1 MRVVTVL
8 MIGDVVGQAGLY
20 ALEHGLRAL
29 AAEWEA
35 ALVVVNGENAAEGYG
50 LTAPLA
56 EQIFGCGADVI
67 TSGNHVWEKRDF
79 WPYLEA
85 EKRMLRPAN
94 YPAGQSGRGSVVVEK
109 AGVRFLVINLQGRDF
124 MALTDCP
131 FRCFDRLYQEAA
143 DDGKAGEPPLVL
155 VDFHAETSREKE
167 ALGFYL
173 DGRAALVAGTHT
185 HVQTADEKILP
196 NGAAYISDLGM
207 TGSQSSVIGM
217 KAEICV
223 NRFYRQIQT
232 RMECAVDNPALQG
245 VAVKLDTQTGKAVEI
260 TRINLRV

>member
-1 MRVVTVL
+1 MRDITVL
-8 MIGDVVGQAGLY
+8 MIGDVVGHAGLS
-20 ALEHGLRAL
+20 ALEAGLRPL
-29 AAEWEA
+29 AAEWGA
-35 ALVVVNGENAAEGYG
+35 ALVVVNGENAADGYG

-56 EQIFGCGADVI
+56 EKIFACGADVI
-67 TSGNHVWEKRDF
+67 TSGNHIWEKRDF
-79 WPYLEA
+79 WPYMEA
-85 EKRMLRPAN
+85 EERMLRPAN
-94 YPAGQSGRGSVVVEK
+94 YPAGQSGRGTVLVEK
-109 AGVRFLVINLQGRDF
+109 AAARFVVINLQGRDF

-131 FRCFDRLYQEAA
+131 FRCFDRLYEEAA
-143 DDGKAGEPPLVL
+143 GGGHSDAPPLIL

-207 TGSQSSVIGM
+207 TGSRSGVIGM
-217 KAEICV
+217 KAAICV

-232 RMECAVDNPALQG
+232 RMECAEDNPAIQG
-245 VAVKLDTQTGKAVEI
+245 VAVKLDAQTGKALEI
-260 TRINLRV
+260 TRINKAV

>member
-1 MRVVTVL
+1 MSVVNVL

-20 ALEHGLRAL
+20 ALEQGLRSLLVELGQAF
-29 AAEWEA
+29 
-35 ALVVVNGENAAEGYG
+35 VVVNGENAADGYG

-56 EQIFGCGADVI
+56 DQIFACGVDVI
-67 TSGNHVWEKRDF
+67 TSGNHIWEKRDF

-85 EKRMLRPAN
+85 ETRMLRPAN
-94 YPAGQSGRGSVVVEK
+94 YPVGQSGRGSVLVEK
-109 AGVRFLVINLQGRDF
+109 AGARFVVINLQGRDF
-124 MALTDCP
+124 MAHTDCP
-131 FRCFDRLYQEAA
+131 FRCFDRLYKET
-143 DDGKAGEPPLVL
+143 AGGGQFDAPPLIL

-207 TGSQSSVIGM
+207 TGSRSGVIGM
-217 KAEICV
+217 KAAICV
-223 NRFYRQIQT
+223 NRFYRQIQA
-232 RMECAVDNPALQG
+232 RMECATENPTLQG
-245 VAVKLDTQTGKAVEI
+245 VAVKLDTQTGKALEI
-260 TRINLRV
+260 TRINMTD